1 MTGNET
7 TSDVYRLM
15 AAVSKAAGRTLDPS
29 EWDDDQIMNHGCQIL
44 NRMGYGPMFDYD
56 TDIYGPFS
64 FELSEEFERHGAV
77 DGHGCD
83 IPQAVLDELSTL
95 LSKGIDFLMAY
106 NTLIVAYRLSP
117 NKSREAIR
125 DWIVGNEPE
134 YERFYDEAFEWLQE
148 HRRESRSLAIAIF
161 HGSMWQ

>member
-7 TSDVYRLM
+7 ASDVYRLM
-15 AAVSKAAGRTLDPS
+15 ATVSKAAGRTLDPS
-29 EWDDDQIMNHGCQIL
+29 KWDDDQIMNHGCQIL

-64 FELSEEFERHGAV
+64 FELSEEFERYGTV

-83 IPQAVLDELSTL
+83 IPQTVVDELSIL

-117 NKSREAIR
+117 EFSHEAIR
-125 DWIVGNEPE
+125 DWIISNEPE
-134 YERFYDEAFEWLQE
+134 NKSHFDEAYEWIE
-148 HRRESRSLAIAIF
+148 MATMPGPDSTIHN
-161 HGSMWQ
+161 